1 MTVKIHRDFE
11 QGDDAWRAIRN
22 GKLTASE
29 FKLIISPKTLKPADN
44 EKTRIHAFELAAQ
57 RINGPRLEDD
67 PFQSADM
74 IRGHEEEEYA
84 RDLYIEHHAD
94 VEQVGFITR
103 EIEGMTL
110 GYSPDGLVKGARRAI
125 ECKSRAAKHQVA
137 TAHEWHHN
145 RAIPEDFY
153 LQVHAAILIAD
164 LDGIDLLS
172 YSNGMAM
179 LTMPVERDETVIEKM
194 LDAAIQFE
202 AKVQAAME
210 SYAAVLR
217 TGAAIPTI
225 YRERDII
232 V

>member
-1 MTVKIHRDFE
+1 MTITIHRDFE

-44 EKTRIHAFELAAQ
+44 EKTRTHAFELAAQ
-57 RINGPRLEDD
+57 RINGPRLDDD

-84 RDLYIEHHAD
+84 RDLYIEHHAN
-94 VEQVGFITR
+94 VKQVGFITR

-110 GYSPDGLVKGARRAI
+110 GYSPDGLVGDRGLI

-145 RAIPEDFY
+145 AAIPEDYY
-153 LQVHAAILIAD
+153 LQVHAAMLISD
-164 LDGIDLLS
+164 RDWIDLLS

-179 LTMPVERDETVIEKM
+179 LTMRVERDETVIEKM
-194 LDAAIQFE
+194 LDAANQFE
-202 AKVQAAME
+202 AKVKAAME
-210 SYAAVLR
+210 SYDAVLKS
-217 TGAAIPTI
+217 GAAIPTK
-225 YRERDII
+225 YRKRDII

>member
-44 EKTRIHAFELAAQ
+44 EKTRTHAFELAAQ
-57 RINGPRLEDD
+57 RINGPRLDDD

-110 GYSPDGLVKGARRAI
+110 GYSPDGLVGDRGLI

-145 RAIPEDFY
+145 RVIPEDYY
-153 LQVHAAILIAD
+153 LQVHAAMLISD
-164 LDGIDLLS
+164 RDWIDLLS

-179 LTMPVERDETVIEKM
+179 LTMRVERDETVIEKM

-210 SYAAVLR
+210 SYAAVLK

>member
-1 MTVKIHRDFE
+1 MTITIHRDFE

-44 EKTRIHAFELAAQ
+44 EKTRTHAFELAAQ
-57 RINGPRLEDD
+57 RINGPRLDDD

-94 VEQVGFITR
+94 VKQVGFITR

-110 GYSPDGLVKGARRAI
+110 GYSPDGLVGDSGLI
-125 ECKSRAAKHQVA
+125 ECKSRVAKHQVA

-145 RAIPEDFY
+145 RVIPEDYY
-153 LQVHAAILIAD
+153 LQVHAAMLISGRD
-164 LDGIDLLS
+164 WIDLLS

-179 LTMPVERDETVIEKM
+179 ITMRVERDESVIEKM
-194 LDAAIQFE
+194 LDAAVQFE

-210 SYAAVLR
+210 SYAAVLK

>member
-1 MTVKIHRDFE
+1 MTITIHRDFE

-44 EKTRIHAFELAAQ
+44 EKTRTHAFELAAQ
-57 RINGPRLEDD
+57 RINGPRLDDD

-74 IRGHEEEEYA
+74 LRGHEEEEYA

-94 VEQVGFITR
+94 VEQVGFITC

-110 GYSPDGLVKGARRAI
+110 GYSPDGLVGDRGLI

-145 RAIPEDFY
+145 QAIPEDYY
-153 LQVHAAILIAD
+153 LQVHAAMLIS
-164 LDGIDLLS
+164 GRGWIDLLS
-172 YSNGMAM
+172 YSNGMMM
-179 LTMPVERDETVIEKM
+179 LTMRVERDETVIEKM

-202 AKVQAAME
+202 AKVKTAME
-210 SYAAVLR
+210 SYAEVLK

>member
-1 MTVKIHRDFE
+1 MTITIHRDFE
-11 QGDDAWRAIRN
+11 QGSDEWRAIRN

-29 FKLIISPKTLKPADN
+29 FRLIISPKTLKPADN

-57 RINGPRLEDD
+57 RINGPRLDDD

-84 RDLYIEHHAD
+84 RDLYIEHFAD

-110 GYSPDGLVKGARRAI
+110 GYSPDGLVGDRGLI

-153 LQVHAAILIAD
+153 LQVHAAMLISD
-164 LDGIDLLS
+164 RDWIDLLS

-179 LTMPVERDETVIEKM
+179 LTMRVERDESVIEKM

-210 SYAAVLR
+210 SYAAVLK

-225 YRERDII
+225 YREKDII

>member
-1 MTVKIHRDFE
+1 MITIYRDFE

-44 EKTRIHAFELAAQ
+44 EKTRTHAFELAAQ
-57 RINGPRLEDD
+57 RINGPRLDDD

-103 EIEGMTL
+103 DIEGMTL
-110 GYSPDGLVKGARRAI
+110 GYSPDGLVGDRGLI
-125 ECKSRAAKHQVA
+125 ECKSRAAKHQVS
-137 TAHEWHHN
+137 TAHEWLLYG
-145 RAIPEDFY
+145 AIPEDFY
-153 LQVHAAILIAD
+153 LQVHAAMLISD
-164 LDGIDLLS
+164 RDWVDLLS

-179 LTMPVERDETVIEKM
+179 LTMRVERDETVIEKM

-202 AKVQAAME
+202 AKVKAAME
-210 SYAAVLR
+210 SYAAVLK

>member
-1 MTVKIHRDFE
+1 MTITIHRDFE

-44 EKTRIHAFELAAQ
+44 EKTRTHAFELAAQ
-57 RINGPRLEDD
+57 RINGPRLDDD

-110 GYSPDGLVKGARRAI
+110 GYSPDGLVGDRGLI

-137 TAHEWHHN
+137 TAHEWHHSK
-145 RAIPEDFY
+145 AVPEDYY
-153 LQVHAAILIAD
+153 LQVHAAMLISD
-164 LDGIDLLS
+164 RDWIDLLS

-179 LTMPVERDETVIEKM
+179 LTMRVERDESVIEKM

-210 SYAAVLR
+210 SYAAVLK

>member
-1 MTVKIHRDFE
+1 MTITIHRDFE

-44 EKTRIHAFELAAQ
+44 EKTRTHAFELAAQ
-57 RINGPRLEDD
+57 RINGPRFDDD
-67 PFQSADM
+67 PFQSADT

-84 RDLYIEHHAD
+84 RDLYIEHHAN

-110 GYSPDGLVKGARRAI
+110 GYSPDGLVGDRGLI

-145 RAIPEDFY
+145 RAIPEDYY
-153 LQVHAAILIAD
+153 LQVHAAMLISD
-164 LDGIDLLS
+164 RDWIDLLS
-172 YSNGMAM
+172 YSNGMMM
-179 LTMPVERDETVIEKM
+179 LPMRVERDESVIEKM

-202 AKVQAAME
+202 AKVHAAME
-210 SYAAVLR
+210 SYAAVLKA
-217 TGAAIPTI
+217 GAAIPTI